1 VAVDLYSIYDEYAR
15 TTESTKQERCK
26 MPKVSVI
33 IPTHNRAEYLRN
45 AIESASKQTFQDLE
59 IIVVDD
65 NSTDH
70 TAEVVEGFENRK
82 IKYIRKN
89 VKKGPSAARNTAILE
104 SKGKYIAFLDDDDE
118 WVPNKLQEQIK
129 LLDRSKLKIC
139 GVYSNRLVLERAT
152 KRLISANPQAD
163 KLKGNLL
170 SQLLI
175 GSPIH
180 TSTVLLKK
188 RCLDEIG
195 LFDETMSY
203 MEDRDL
209 WIRLSLK
216 YDFEYINDP
225 LSIAYV
231 HKQGHLSESLE
242 GQTAGREKL
251 LQKYSNLFSQNKKSW
266 SKLHLLQGAQ
276 YCQLKNMKKG
286 RKNIL
291 KGIKINPF
299 NFEAYLHL
307 LSSIFG
313 QSAYQF
319 LRKSFRI

>member
-1 VAVDLYSIYDEYAR
+1 
-15 TTESTKQERCK
+15 

-33 IPTHNRAEYLRN
+33 IPTFNRATFLKC
-45 AIESASKQTFQDLE
+45 AIESVLNQTYNDFE
-59 IIVVDD
+59 AVVVDD
-65 NSTDH
+65 NSSDH
-70 TAEVVEGFENRK
+70 THKVVESFRDSR
-82 IKYIRKN
+82 IKYHRHDEN
-89 VKKGPSAARNTAILE
+89 KGPSAARNTAILT
-104 SKGKYIAFLDDDDE
+104 STGDYIAFLDDDDT
-118 WVPNKLQEQIK
+118 WFRNKLEKQIE
-129 LLDRSKLKIC
+129 LLDRSHQDIC
-139 GVYSNRLVLERAT
+139 GVYSNRIVLDKAT
-152 KRLISANPQAD
+152 NRVISSKPKSD

-180 TSTVLLKK
+180 TSTVMLRKK
-188 RCLDEIG
+188 CLDEVG

-216 YDFEYINDP
+216 WAFEYINYP

-231 HKQGHLSESLE
+231 HKQGHLSERLL
-242 GQTAGREKL
+242 GQTAGRERL
-251 LQKYSNLFSQNKKSW
+251 LKRYSKLFSQNKKSL

-276 YCQLKNMKKG
+276 YCQLKNMKRG

-299 NFEAYLHL
+299 NFKAYLHL
-307 LSSIFG
+307 VSSIFG
-313 QSAYQF
+313 QSTYQF
-319 LRKSFRI
+319 LRKSFRISR